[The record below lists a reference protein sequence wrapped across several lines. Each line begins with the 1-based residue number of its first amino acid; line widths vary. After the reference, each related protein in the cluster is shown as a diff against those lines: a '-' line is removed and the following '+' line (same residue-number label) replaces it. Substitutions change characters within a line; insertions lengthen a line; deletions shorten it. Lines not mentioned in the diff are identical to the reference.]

1 MREVDMSKVDVVI
14 SVDDDHI
21 DQIYQVVESLQ
32 SLGMDIEQALSI
44 GVISGSISRDQLSR
58 LNQVQGVKDVET
70 ERSYQLPPP
79 NSEIQ

>member
-1 MREVDMSKVDVVI
+1 MSKVDVVI